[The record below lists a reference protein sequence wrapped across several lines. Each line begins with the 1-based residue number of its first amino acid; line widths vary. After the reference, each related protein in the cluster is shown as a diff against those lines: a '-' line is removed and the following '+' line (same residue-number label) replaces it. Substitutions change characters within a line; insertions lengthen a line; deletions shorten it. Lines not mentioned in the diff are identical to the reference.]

1 MPTAVPADLTAPKS
15 LPDFQRIFPNEAA
28 CIDYLYARRFPN
40 GFDCPGCGVTGEPF
54 RFNNRSGVVRCR
66 TCRRDTSLTANTVIH
81 RSKIPISTWFW
92 GAYLVTHGPPGMS
105 ALQFQKWLGMSRYET
120 AFQMLHKLR
129 AAMVRPNR
137 DLIGSEYPVEVDE
150 TLVGGATQGEGKGVH
165 HKTLVIG
172 AVEVHPR
179 QAIPFAGEDPNLI
192 RGHACEEA
200 KGAARKGIQRKAE
213 PKSAKGGHDRSVVA
227 GRLRL
232 QVVANRKRKTLVP
245 FVLATVQPGAIVRTD
260 GWTGY
265 DPLEAAG
272 YTHDR
277 VAVRGDHAIA
287 DAHLPMI
294 HIVFGN
300 LDAWLLGTHHG
311 VSSKHLQ
318 AYLNEFVF
326 RFNRRFWPTAA
337 FDAVLRIGTRNAG
350 PTYAGIYHAYPVN
363 DQRFHV
369 RAFPASKWGAPH
381 FGWPKRGH
389 IGARICAF
397 GPIVGLEARLGR

>member
-1 MPTAVPADLTAPKS
+1 MPTVVPPDLRTPKL
-15 LPDFQRIFPNEAA
+15 LPDFQRMFPNEAA

-40 GFDCPGCGVTGEPF
+40 GFDCPRCGVTGEPF
-54 RFNNRSGVVRCR
+54 RFSNRSGVVRCR
-66 TCRRDTSLTANTVIH
+66 ACRRDTSLTANTVIH
-81 RSKIPISTWFW
+81 RSKVPISTWFW
-92 GAYLVTHGPPGMS
+92 GAYLVTHGPPGIS
-105 ALQFQKWLGMSRYET
+105 ALQLQKWLGMSRYET

-137 DLIGSEYPVEVDE
+137 DLIGSKYPVEVDE

-172 AVEVHPR
+172 AVEVQPR

-192 RGHACEEA
+192 RGQAREEA
-200 KGAARKGIQRKAE
+200 KGAARKGIRRKTE
-213 PKSAKGGHDRSVVA
+213 PKCANGGHGRSVVA

-232 QVVANRKRKTLVP
+232 QVVANRKQETLVP
-245 FVLATVQPGAIVRTD
+245 FVQETVPPGAIVRTD

-265 DPLEAAG
+265 DPLQAAG
-272 YTHDR
+272 YSHDR
-277 VAVRGDHAIA
+277 VAVRGDHAIS

-311 VSSKHLQ
+311 VSPKHLQ

-337 FDAVLRIGTRNAG
+337 FDAVLRLGTQTAG
-350 PTYAGIYHAYPVN
+350 PTYAGIYQGTWVH
-363 DQRFHV
+363 
-369 RAFPASKWGAPH
+369 PASSALPQETEWETTG
-381 FGWPKRGH
+381 
-389 IGARICAF
+389 
-397 GPIVGLEARLGR
+397 

>member
-1 MPTAVPADLTAPKS
+1 
-15 LPDFQRIFPNEAA
+15 
-28 CIDYLYARRFPN
+28 
-40 GFDCPGCGVTGEPF
+40 
-54 RFNNRSGVVRCR
+54 
-66 TCRRDTSLTANTVIH
+66 
-81 RSKIPISTWFW
+81 
-92 GAYLVTHGPPGMS
+92 MS
-105 ALQFQKWLGMSRYET
+105 ALQFQKWLGLSRYET

-137 DLIGSEYPVEVDE
+137 DLIGGEHPVEVDE

-172 AVEVHPR
+172 AVEVHPH

-192 RGHACEEA
+192 RGQACEEA
-200 KGAARKGIQRKAE
+200 KGAARKGIRRKAE
-213 PKSAKGGHDRSVVA
+213 PKSAKGGHGRSVVA

-232 QVVANRKRKTLVP
+232 QVVANRKQETLVP
-245 FVLATVQPGAIVRTD
+245 FVQATVQPRAIVRTD

-272 YTHDR
+272 YTHER
-277 VAVRGDHAIA
+277 VAVRGDHAIT

-337 FDAVLRIGTRNAG
+337 FDAVLRIGTQTAG
-350 PTYAGIYHAYPVN
+350 PTYAGIYQGNWVH
-363 DQRFHV
+363 
-369 RAFPASKWGAPH
+369 PASSALPQ
-381 FGWPKRGH
+381 
-389 IGARICAF
+389 
-397 GPIVGLEARLGR
+397 ET